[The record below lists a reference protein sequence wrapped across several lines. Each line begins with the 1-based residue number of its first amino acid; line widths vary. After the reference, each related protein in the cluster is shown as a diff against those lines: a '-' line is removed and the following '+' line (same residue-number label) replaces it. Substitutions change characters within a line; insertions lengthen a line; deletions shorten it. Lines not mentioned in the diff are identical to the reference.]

1 MESRFAWLLARY
13 CLDLQPGQT
22 VLIEAEPAA
31 LPLLEALHEVVLQCG
46 AYPIVQLFPAA
57 VSRPFFMLGEAWL
70 DWPPKPQMQLMEQ
83 VDASLR
89 IESAQNPLELSEVPP
104 ARIAQFEAGWRPYK
118 RMRARK
124 RWCLTLYPTAG
135 YAQQAG
141 MSTTGFRA
149 FVERALYLD
158 RPDPIAAWHEL
169 SAFQAALIERLR
181 KVKELRI
188 QADETDLRLSVE
200 GRTWINSDGK
210 RNMPSGEVF
219 TSPLEAS
226 VEGPVRFNL
235 PVVVAGQRVEGVRLV
250 FRAGRV
256 VEASAQTGEEYL
268 LKMFEA
274 DPGARCLGEVGIGTN
289 FGITHPTGL
298 ILYDEKIGGTVHLAL
313 GQSYPETGGT
323 NTSSIHWDLILDL
336 RRGGR
341 LLADGEVLQED
352 GRFVGL

>member
-1 MESRFAWLLARY
+1 MESRFASLLVQY

-31 LPLLEALHEVVLQCG
+31 LPLLEALQEVVLQHG

-57 VSRPFFMLGEAWL
+57 VSRPFFEWGEAWL
-70 DWPPKPQMQLMEQ
+70 DQPPLPQMRLMEQ

-89 IESAQNPLELSEVPP
+89 IESALNPLELSEVPP
-104 ARIAQFEAGWRPYK
+104 ARMARFEAGWGIYK
-118 RMRARK
+118 RARARR

-141 MSTTGFRA
+141 MSTAAFRA

-169 SAFQAALIERLR
+169 SAFQAALIERLQ

-188 QADETDLRLSVE
+188 QTDETDLRLLVE

-219 TSPLEAS
+219 TGPLEAS
-226 VEGPVRFNL
+226 VEGQVRFNL
-235 PVVVAGQRVEGVRLV
+235 PVVVSGQRVEGVRLF
-250 FRAGRV
+250 FREGRV

-268 LKMFEA
+268 LRMLEA
-274 DPGARCLGEVGIGTN
+274 DPGARRLGEVGIGTN
-289 FGITHPTGL
+289 FGISRPTGL
-298 ILYDEKIGGTVHLAL
+298 ILFDEKIGGTAHLAL

-336 RRGGR
+336 RQGGR
-341 LLADGEVLQED
+341 LLVDGEVLQEN

>member
-1 MESRFAWLLARY
+1 MESRFASLLVQY

-31 LPLLEALHEVVLQCG
+31 LPLLEALQEVVLQHG

-57 VSRPFFMLGEAWL
+57 VSRPFFEWGEAWL
-70 DWPPKPQMQLMEQ
+70 DQPPLPQMRLMEQ

-89 IESAQNPLELSEVPP
+89 IESALNPLELSEVPP
-104 ARIAQFEAGWRPYK
+104 ARMARFEAGWRTYK
-118 RMRARK
+118 RARARR

-141 MSTTGFRA
+141 MSTAAFRA

-169 SAFQAALIERLR
+169 SAFQAALIERLQ

-188 QADETDLRLSVE
+188 QTDETDLRLLVE

-219 TSPLEAS
+219 TGPLEAS
-226 VEGPVRFNL
+226 VEGQVHFNL
-235 PVVVAGQRVEGVRLV
+235 PVVVSGQRVEGVRLF
-250 FRAGRV
+250 FREGRV

-268 LKMFEA
+268 LRMLEA
-274 DPGARCLGEVGIGTN
+274 DPGARRLGEVGIGTN
-289 FGITHPTGL
+289 FGISRPTGL
-298 ILYDEKIGGTVHLAL
+298 ILFDEKIGGTAHLAL

-336 RRGGR
+336 RQGGR
-341 LLADGEVLQED
+341 LLVDGEVLQEN

>member
-1 MESRFAWLLARY
+1 VETRFASLLAEY
-13 CLDLQPGQT
+13 CLNLQSGQS

-31 LPLLEALHEVVLQCG
+31 LPLLEALQETVLQRG
-46 AYPIVQLFPAA
+46 AYPVVQLFPAA
-57 VSRPFFMLGEAWL
+57 TSRPFFLYGGEWL
-70 DWPPKPQMQLMEQ
+70 NQPPLPQMRLMED

-104 ARIAQFEAGWRPYK
+104 ARITQFYAGWKPYR

-141 MSTTGFRA
+141 MSTVAFRA

-169 SAFQAALIERLR
+169 SAFQAALIKRLQR
-181 KVKELRI
+181 VKEIRI
-188 QADETDLRLSVE
+188 QADGTDLRLGVG

-219 TSPLEAS
+219 TGPIESSA
-226 VEGPVRFNL
+226 EGEVYFNL
-235 PVVVAGQRVEGVRLV
+235 PVVVSGQRVEGVRLR
-250 FRAGRV
+250 FREGQV
-256 VEASAQTGEEYL
+256 VEAGAELGEEYL
-268 LKMFEA
+268 RQMLET
-274 DPGARCLGEVGIGTN
+274 DPGARYLGELGIGTN

-313 GQSYPETGGT
+313 GQSYLETGGT

-336 RRGGR
+336 RQGGR
-341 LLADGEVLQED
+341 ILADGEVLQEA
-352 GRFVGL
+352 GRFVGV